1 MQEVDII
8 PRIWYTRFSRDHPA
22 GLIRLAARS
31 AVAKIHQRRN
41 RAQQFVT
48 ELNQGNLE
56 SIRQFVATDF
66 FAHSPAADEPNATQV
81 YYDLLSD
88 LKAAFPNLSLA
99 LENVR
104 AEDDLLKGRSTLS
117 GSHDGALWGAP
128 ASDVS
133 VTWAVDVALRPIN
146 GQFAVKLENL
156 ATPEILGVLRQ
167 IKVVPPPE
175 DMDKPPKYPVSLPE
189 ILLKVLFTG
198 QVADKPCSH
207 VADIQVT
214 EPTVD
219 VCQECVAL
227 GDEWP
232 ALRMCLICG
241 YVGCCDMAKN
251 KHMKAHYEQT
261 GHPVFRSI
269 HMNEGWIWC
278 YPDNA
283 FYSQRIL
290 DN

>member
-1 MQEVDII
+1 MSNQEQI
-8 PRIWYTRFSRDHPA
+8 S
-22 GLIRLAARS
+22 
-31 AVAKIHQRRN
+31 
-41 RAQQFVT
+41 RAQQFVA

-56 SIRQFVATDF
+56 SIRQFIAADF
-66 FAHSPAADEPNATQV
+66 FAHSPTADEPNATDV

-88 LKAAFPNLSLA
+88 LKAAFPDLSLT

-104 AEDDLLKGRSTLS
+104 AEEDLLKGRLTLS
-117 GSHDGALWGAP
+117 GSQDGALWGVP
-128 ASDVS
+128 ALGTS

-156 ATPEILGVLRQ
+156 APPDILGVLRQ
-167 IKVVPPPE
+167 MELVPPPE
-175 DMDKPPKYPVSLPE
+175 DMDKPPKYPVTVPD
-189 ILLKVLFTG
+189 ILLKVVFTG

-207 VADIQVT
+207 LGDIQVT

-227 GDEWP
+227 GDIWP

-241 YVGCCDMAKN
+241 YVGCCDTAKH

-261 GHPVFRSI
+261 GHTIFRSI
-269 HMNEGWIWC
+269 RMDEGWIWC
-278 YPDNA
+278 YECNA
-283 FYSQRIL
+283 FFTKQTLEKYR
-290 DN
+290 